1 MLSFNGEDKI
11 IGHFEQTS
19 GNFNMVTNVN
29 GITINVAEAQ
39 VPLPLEGVPEH
50 YDLFVEG
57 DGGGTFTLSGN
68 ENVTLNPP
76 QNPFVMWSH
85 ADGILTRVLVDNPQ
99 VVLEE
104 ETGGNENLPLVTPDL
119 VTELTNIAASE
130 GGEAASD
137 ALDRLANVD
146 ALALTTTP
154 VGRAYENAT
163 QSISDRAGKFIAFPI
178 AFTENSAKISGVTAG
193 DTALR
198 HGAWV
203 SPFYGHIIQKVRGR
217 TPGYRA
223 GYYGAVIGTDTLLN
237 DNVTIGIAFSAIKTD
252 VKHKDLNTG
261 DKTKANTY
269 VGSLYGVYQLSD
281 EWFLQGVASFSR
293 TKIKNREIR
302 REFARTAPAS
312 ANYNTDAWGS
322 EVLVGYNHKIGT
334 GVLLTPTFGFEYNR
348 MNNIKYKETGTVNQ
362 NLLVTRKA
370 VDRIEAILGAKI
382 SGTYVYDDWLF
393 VPEIHG
399 NVRYDVNGKSL
410 DVDIRQDGSTGPSL
424 IPRTSRVSRT
434 IVNLGVGVNAKSND
448 MMEYGVSYD
457 VRLANK
463 YVGQQ
468 GTLKI
473 KINF

>member
-178 AFTENSAKISGVTAG
+178 AFAENSAKISGVTAG